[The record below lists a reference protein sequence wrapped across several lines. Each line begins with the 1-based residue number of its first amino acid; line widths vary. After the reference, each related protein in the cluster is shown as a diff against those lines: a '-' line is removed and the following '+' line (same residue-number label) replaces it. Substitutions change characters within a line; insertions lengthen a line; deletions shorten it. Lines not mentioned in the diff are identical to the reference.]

1 MMRCAGLF
9 LERMEVSAEVAAYKR
24 SVGMAVLDPVRE
36 QALLARLSEGLDE
49 AHAEAVVSLWKQIL
63 ELSRGLQHRL
73 FAHDTCPQAADLRA
87 WLNAKHPL
95 PTCAKV
101 ACPGPRRGV
110 CSPRGGGYVCPTET
124 IFFPDWASAT
134 DAVLDGRCSY
144 GVLPIE
150 NSTCGSVSARLCA
163 AAFPE
168 GLHCGW
174 LPPGNPPRA
183 FGAARDETG

>member
-1 MMRCAGLF
+1 MRRLF

-101 ACPGPRRGV
+101 ACQGREGAYAHHAVEAMFAQP
-110 CSPRGGGYVCPTET
+110 ET

>member
-1 MMRCAGLF
+1 M
-9 LERMEVSAEVAAYKR
+9 
-24 SVGMAVLDPVRE
+24 
-36 QALLARLSEGLDE
+36 ARLSEGLDE

-101 ACPGPRRGV
+101 ACQGREGAYAHHAVEAMFAQP
-110 CSPRGGGYVCPTET
+110 ET

-150 NSTCGSVSARLCA
+150 NSTCGSVSAVYALLRSQKVYIVGGCR
-163 AAFPE
+163 
-168 GLHCGW
+168 
-174 LPPGNPPRA
+174 PGNPPRA